1 MVPMGNPDHM
11 VAATAKFWKEYPVEG
26 DKLESG
32 KWESV
37 HAGFDPVYANN
48 DPNRVAPYDMLKM
61 LEKEGIIGSVYPALI
76 STTGNSTSVADST
89 RMGQE
94 IAERLVSAGAGIP
107 ATHICTVT
115 PISKTVGAAR
125 IFGAQAIPYPTGD
138 PNLPPEKEMNRRRE
152 IVMGAL
158 NLLTEGGGSV
168 SGESNAVFTD

>member
-1 MVPMGNPDHM
+1 M
-11 VAATAKFWKEYPVEG
+11 KQ
-26 DKLESG
+26 
-32 KWESV
+32 
-37 HAGFDPVYANN
+37 
-48 DPNRVAPYDMLKM
+48 
-61 LEKEGIIGSVYPALI
+61 LEK
-76 STTGNSTSVADST
+76 
-89 RMGQE
+89 
-94 IAERLVSAGAGIP
+94 AGIP

-125 IFGAQAIPYPTGD
+125 IFGAQAI